1 MIKRIQEILNNIIN
15 EKIIADIPNEWTEE
29 LVPIHENPTLNEI
42 LKIMYNSEHGNV
54 RLIINILNNKYYAWD
69 ADGVLHH
76 DVMNYLDI
84 GENDALALIMYKSD
98 DKEGFFGLEDT
109 ELDST
114 SRVFGRLQ
122 HSKLKSKL
130 SRLMFFKKFNIEYI
144 WLKEGKIYLNE
155 NIPEEYYTSL
165 KSMVYKTE
173 DFIIYK
179 NISPQEFREAIKQGV
194 LDKEFSNTNSF
205 GFRFII
211 DTQSG
216 NSYTWLVYQ
225 STHDYVLKKLKKDIN
240 TKLAISGVFSSY
252 YNRFMYDPNNNPIK
266 DPKVL
271 INHSY
276 RLFKPLVKNIDD
288 AVYDMKINYKYIT
301 FKRDPSGEIKE
312 I

>member
-1 MIKRIQEILNNIIN
+1 MMRSIRKLLNIIN
-15 EKIIADIPNEWTEE
+15 EKIIVDIPNEWTEE
-29 LVPIHENPTLNEI
+29 LVPIHENPTLNEM

-54 RLIINILNNKYYAWD
+54 RLIINILNNNYYAWD

-84 GENDALALIMYKSD
+84 GENDALALIMYKSE
-98 DKEGFFGLEDT
+98 DKEGFFCLEDT
-109 ELDST
+109 ELDSVGKVWGNI
-114 SRVFGRLQ
+114 SVA
-122 HSKLKSKL
+122 KLKAKL
-130 SRLMFFKKFNIEYI
+130 AKLKFFKNFNTEYI
-144 WLKEGKIYLNE
+144 WLKNGKVSLNE
-155 NIPEEYYTSL
+155 NILEEYYTSL
-165 KSMVYKTE
+165 KSMVYKAE

-179 NISPQEFREAIKQGV
+179 NISPREFREAIKQGV
-194 LDKEFSNTNSF
+194 LDKEFSNMDSF

-216 NSYTWLVYQ
+216 DSYTWLVYQ

-252 YNRFMYDPNNNPIK
+252 YTRFMYDPTNNPIK

-271 INHSY
+271 INFSY
-276 RLFKPLVKNIDD
+276 NLFKPLVKNIAD
-288 AVYDMKINYKYIT
+288 AVYDMKINHRYIT
-301 FKRDPSGEIKE
+301 FKRDASGGIKE